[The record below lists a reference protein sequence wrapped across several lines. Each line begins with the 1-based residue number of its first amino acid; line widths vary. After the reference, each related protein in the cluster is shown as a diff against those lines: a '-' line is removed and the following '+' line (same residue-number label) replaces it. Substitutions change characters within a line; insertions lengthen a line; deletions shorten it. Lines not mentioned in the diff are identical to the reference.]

1 MRIIAG
7 EWGGRHLQAPAG
19 NGTRPMLD
27 RVRESLFGVLGDL
40 VEDAR
45 VLDLYAGSGS
55 LGLEALSRG
64 ARHARFV
71 ERGAAALDALKANA
85 NALGANERARIV
97 RGNALSRESWS
108 DAPKAA
114 FAARKRAGKSRSE
127 EAAVLEPSNAAE
139 APPPEV
145 TFDLVFF
152 DPPYALL
159 DAPAERARL
168 FATVDELADRHL
180 TAQGVVVFHLPEK
193 SIGTLRFASGR
204 RGELRTYGTSTLCLI
219 WKRDETHLAAGRR

>member
-40 VEDAR
+40 VDDAR

-71 ERGAAALDALKANA
+71 ERSAAALDALKANA
-85 NALGANERARIV
+85 SALGAGERARIV

-108 DAPKAA
+108 DAPKLPY
-114 FAARKRAGKSRSE
+114 AARKHAGQPPS
-127 EAAVLEPSNAAE
+127 AEPVAPANAAGT
-139 APPPEV
+139 AVPDV
-145 TFDLVFF
+145 RFDLVFF

-159 DAPAERARL
+159 DAPVERARL

-180 TAQGVVVFHLPEK
+180 TPPGVVVFHLPEK

-204 RGELRTYGTSTLCLI
+204 RGELRSYGTSTLCLI
-219 WKRDETHLAAGRR
+219 WKRDETHLSGGRRA